1 LITRKG
7 LIDAMESPNKILT
20 ELLEIAP
27 FLGRA
32 GVLKAPYDIPVGYFE
47 DFADIL
53 IYRIRFEAD
62 GFGDVNIASTPEE
75 TEEISPLLAG
85 LKNKNPYQVPVGYF
99 ESLNANDQVTENVS
113 PKLTALPHTN
123 KPKKISIPMR
133 IVRYAAAACIVGMI
147 GITTFN
153 LTHHQ
158 ILDPINGLTTV
169 SDQDM
174 ANYLDIDDV
183 HWTPDNPSDL
193 QTAIVDLSDNDIH
206 DLLSSVSDVE
216 LEQYSLLLPEQKPSV
231 N

>member
-1 LITRKG
+1 
-7 LIDAMESPNKILT
+7 MESPNKILT

-27 FLGRA
+27 FLGKA
-32 GVLKAPYDIPVGYFE
+32 GVLKAPYAIPAGYFE

-53 IYRIRFEAD
+53 MYRIRFEAES
-62 GFGDVNIASTPEE
+62 FGEIKSVSSSEEIAEISTP
-75 TEEISPLLAG
+75 LAG
-85 LKNKNPYQVPVGYF
+85 LKNKNPYQVPAGYF
-99 ESLNANDQVTENVS
+99 ESLNNNVQISENVP
-113 PKLTALPHTN
+113 PKLTAVPRSN
-123 KPKKISIPMR
+123 KTKKISIPVR

-158 ILDPINGLTTV
+158 FQDPINGLTTV

-174 ANYLDIDDV
+174 ANFLDKDDV

-193 QTAIVDLSDNDIH
+193 QTSTVNLSDNDIH
-206 DLLSSVSDVE
+206 DLLGSVTDVE